1 MNNINYRI
9 VNRSKLDSVTKHL
22 FNSFKDHF
30 IFNGWIAVDDKHPDK
45 ISISTNFIT
54 ELTDDLYELNR
65 EISPTEETFE
75 QFEQLTVQLSVLRG
89 LLKPSKK
96 CVYINQKGLIEIGRS
111 QLTISLLVDDRDT
124 TSGSELASVNEIL
137 NADLDP
143 LLISVGL
150 EILGSARTTHAQ
162 LRAVRKLKTLRK
174 IDLIAESAIKLSQS
188 VERLTVSDVS
198 RVYPILKQK
207 AQSNNGVF
215 ELTAKIVDENSR
227 EHIVD
232 PARIDLK
239 EKVVKLDNFNFL
251 PIEENVGTVFD
262 RIKENEVLMSDEV
275 VSHLADPIK
284 IFGEGFDPNIV
295 DLSEYSSRVLGF
307 EEIKIE
313 KIIDSGSGI
322 QWYKNDDDRLYF
334 TARNINGE
342 TVSVPVDDPVKLK
355 FIATEFAE
363 KLKNLDEEEP
373 PSTVDVGG
381 YKIPVNEGNT
391 KKIKEVCDE
400 LFAEKTAQIKD
411 KMLGEKRKAAIIK
424 EKDLPGQ
431 AVTTLS
437 YTEVSESEIAPL
449 LNGKLDPHQYDG
461 VSWLNAHF
469 KNEKG
474 GVLLADDMGLG
485 KTLQILT
492 FLSLV
497 SKDEKNQIGGKF
509 QRPVLIVAPKILLE
523 NWKKESQKFMK
534 SNFFDNVLVFHDK
547 KVHGF
552 LDEMN
557 HVKLEI
563 ISRFNI
569 ILTTYTTFASYQQS
583 LLKVPFSVAIFD
595 ESQAIKNPDTASAR
609 AARGLKDA
617 YTICCTGTPVEN
629 SYLDLWAQIDAANR
643 KPAHPMGRKKD
654 YSSGVNSNVD
664 VKQIKSFLGYPEKG
678 GIVKRREKSILVGLP
693 EKVIHPLSLIEMT
706 KEQVAMQKEI
716 VSIYGKKKLKVLQ
729 HLQAL
734 YQHPRMLEDTD
745 IGATLSASAASL
757 IGESPKLKL
766 TMDLVNNIKLKN
778 EKVLVFTLWSKMQLI
793 LQKVFREIY
802 GIDVNIINGE
812 TNASTREDQKALN
825 VIDRFS
831 QKDGFNILILSPLAA
846 GAGLNITAANNVI
859 HYGRW
864 WNPAKEDQATDRA
877 YRKGQ
882 TKAVNVYYPTLDKNG
897 DEESFDLN
905 LSLLVEKKRELASDF
920 LSISGPSDLSN
931 EEVNEALKKGQEK

>member
-1 MNNINYRI
+1 MNNSKFRN

-22 FNSFKDHF
+22 FNSFKDQF
-30 IFNGWIAVDDKHPDK
+30 IFNGWIEIDDKNPDE
-45 ISISTNFIT
+45 INLFTNFIT
-54 ELTDDLYELNR
+54 ELTNDLYELNR
-65 EISPTEETFE
+65 ESSPTEETLE
-75 QFEQLTVQLSVLRG
+75 QFEQLSVQLTVLRG

-96 CVYINQKGLIEIGRS
+96 CIFVNQKGLIEIGRS
-111 QLTISLLVDDRDT
+111 QLTIGVLVDDRDT
-124 TSGSELASVNEIL
+124 TSGVEVGSVDELLSEN
-137 NADLDP
+137 LDP
-143 LLISVGL
+143 LLVSVGI

-162 LRAVRKLKTLRK
+162 LRAVRKLKTLQK
-174 IDLIAESAIKLSQS
+174 IDLIAESNIKLSQS
-188 VERLTVSDVS
+188 VERLTVSDLS
-198 RVYPILKQK
+198 RVYPILKEK
-207 AQSNNGVF
+207 KQSSGMF
-215 ELTAKIVDENSR
+215 ELTAKIVDENSN

-239 EKVVKLDNFNFL
+239 ENVVKLGNFNYL
-251 PIEENVGTVFD
+251 PIEENVGTVFN
-262 RIKENEVLMSDEV
+262 RIKENEVLVSDDV
-275 VSHLADPIK
+275 ISHLADPIK

-295 DLSEYSSRVLGF
+295 DLSEYSSRVMGF

-322 QWYKNDDDRLYF
+322 QWYKTDDDKLYF
-334 TARNINGE
+334 TAKNINGE

-355 FIATEFAE
+355 LIATEFAE
-363 KLKNLDEEEP
+363 KVENLGEDKP
-373 PSTVDVGG
+373 LSTVDISG
-381 YKIPVNEGNT
+381 YKIPVNEANA
-391 KKIKEVCDE
+391 KKLREVCDE
-400 LFAEKTAQIKD
+400 LFDESPEPLKNSANV
-411 KMLGEKRKAAIIK
+411 GKRKAAIIK

-431 AVTTLS
+431 AVSILE
-437 YTEVSESEIAPL
+437 YAQISEAEISPL
-449 LNGKLDPHQYDG
+449 LNGQLDPHQYDG

-469 KNEKG
+469 KNNKG

-497 SKDEKNQIGGKF
+497 SKDEKNHVGGKY
-509 QRPVLIVAPKILLE
+509 QRPVLIVAPKILIE
-523 NWKKESQKFMK
+523 NWRSESKKFMK

-552 LDEMN
+552 LDEKN
-557 HVKLEI
+557 HVNLDV

-583 LLKVPFSVAIFD
+583 LLKIPFSVAIFD

-617 YTICCTGTPVEN
+617 FTICCTGTPVEN
-629 SYLDLWAQIDAANR
+629 SYIDLWAQIDAANR
-643 KPAHPMGRKKD
+643 KPVHPMGRKKD
-654 YSSGVNSNVD
+654 YSGGVNSDID
-664 VKQIKSFLGYPEKG
+664 VQQIKKLLGYPDKG
-678 GIVKRREKSILVGLP
+678 GIVKRREKSILKGLP
-693 EKVIHPLSLIEMT
+693 KKVIHPLSLIEMT
-706 KEQVAMQKEI
+706 KDQAAIQKEI

-745 IGATLSASAASL
+745 IGSTLLAPASTL
-757 IGESPKLKL
+757 IEESPKLKL
-766 TMDLVNNIKLKN
+766 TIDLINNIKSKN

-793 LQKVFREIY
+793 LQKVFRETY

-825 VIDRFS
+825 VIERFG

-882 TKAVNVYYPTLDKNG
+882 TKAVNVYYPTLGKSG

-920 LSISGPSDLSN
+920 LSLSGAADLSS
-931 EEVNEALKKGQEK
+931 EEINEALRKEKK